1 MRRSLFFI
9 IVGLGGAAILVA
21 LGIWQ
26 VQRLAWKEAIVADI
40 NSRITAAP
48 VALPAQ
54 PDPEADAYL
63 PVTVAGAIGADSLH
77 VPVSQKQ
84 TGAG

>member
-9 IVGLGGAAILVA
+9 IIGLGGAAILVS
-21 LGIWQ
+21 LGLWQ

-48 VALPAQ
+48 VDLPAQ
-54 PDPEADAYL
+54 PDPL
-63 PVTVAGAIGADSLH
+63 
-77 VPVSQKQ
+77 
-84 TGAG
+84 